1 MTLSVAQGFETFL
14 GRLVPLESQ
23 RAAAARH
30 RASVEA
36 SLRGGLEVYLFR
48 ETGSFSHGT
57 GVRGH
62 CDVDLLVSI
71 KGQRPGSSDTALAW
85 VKNALAASFPYT
97 RVRISRPA
105 VVIAFAGGEET
116 WEVIPGFVTG
126 RGGEGVSVYDIP
138 GAATGWLDTA
148 PLEHLAYVTEVN
160 SRPDIAGGAKKL
172 ARLIKAWKY
181 YNAVPVS
188 SFYLEMRAAQ
198 YLVGQ
203 PSFVPVYDIC
213 YLLEHLNRIA
223 LAAMNDPKGAAGRFE
238 ACSTT
243 AKKAEALSKLSTG
256 ATRARKALDAHRKD
270 ESATAFYYL
279 DLLFGGQF
287 PSR

>member
-14 GRLVPLESQ
+14 GRLVPLASQ
-23 RAAAARH
+23 RAAAAKH

-36 SLRGGLEVYLFR
+36 SLRGALNIYLLR

-62 CDVDLLVSI
+62 CDVDLLASI

-85 VKNALAASFPYT
+85 VKNALVGSFPYT
-97 RVRISRPA
+97 TVRVSRPA
-105 VVIAFAGGEET
+105 VVVAFAGGDET
-116 WEVIPGFVTG
+116 WEIIPGFVTG
-126 RGGEGVSVYDIP
+126 RGGEGISVYDIP

-148 PLEHLAYVTEVN
+148 PTEHLAYVTEVN
-160 SRPDIAGGAKKL
+160 SQQGIAGGAKKL

-181 YNAVPVS
+181 YNDVPIS
-188 SFYLEMRAAQ
+188 SFYLEMRAAH
-198 YLVGQ
+198 YLAGQ
-203 PSFVPVYDIC
+203 TSFVPVYDIC
-213 YLLEHLNRIA
+213 YLLEHLNSIA

-238 ACSTT
+238 ACSTIV
-243 AKKAEALSKLSTG
+243 KKADALSKLKTA
-256 ATRARKALDAHRKD
+256 ATRARKALDVHRKD
-270 ESATAFYYL
+270 DAATAFYYL
-279 DLLFGGQF
+279 NLLFGGQF